1 MPSNTNNFNMPI
13 INITLNK
20 LSEGPDTNLPML
32 KNIVGKKV
40 LKNKK
45 IGLLR
50 CGFAGKV
57 IEVISCSGSLTQIDD
72 DTESDKTKDI
82 HTAIVDYFKNSEQYI
97 VATPVH
103 FYKLD
108 NQKLNVFQVEPKY
121 LPKTLPVLEKLYDK
135 YYDRFNQK
143 ITQAKIIIEKGEIG
157 NERTVVKKEVINKI
171 IENTSFISGIHGD
184 RLQENQKEN
193 YTNFLDRMIDDDK
206 EMLSL
211 FETMVK
217 SDIIYTSFISNMD
230 LKFKTE
236 WSKIIYNYITKSML
250 PDMLSPGL
258 YEYISIF
265 YDKSGLDHII
275 KCDIKD
281 LIKLCPEKCLLDEIL
296 RDNKIDVDIYNSIAY
311 IISSRSFDYVEDSIH
326 EIEGIVKKVEEKA
339 TIESLSST
347 DKLKIYN
354 DIVNE
359 KNNIIFTNIFNAVY
373 NDFDNNYLNI
383 IKYIMNRIDHPL
395 FLNLLDAYPQCAE
408 DNALNCLINELEK
421 DPDFKQLDSNSEI
434 TIDWYVTGWEK
445 KEFGYRSYCEI
456 CKVIFE
462 PKIKHYIREIYRL
475 THTQDEEQKTE
486 EDEQKMDS

>member
-1 MPSNTNNFNMPI
+1 MPSFGAVVPI
-13 INITLNK
+13 AT
-20 LSEGPDTNLPML
+20 
-32 KNIVGKKV
+32 
-40 LKNKK
+40 
-45 IGLLR
+45 GL
-50 CGFAGKV
+50 A
-57 IEVISCSGSLTQIDD
+57 SCSGSLTQFDAETD
-72 DTESDKTKDI
+72 AKKTKEL
-82 HTAIVDYFKNSEQYI
+82 HKAIKKYFKNNEQCI
-97 VATPVH
+97 VAEPVH
-103 FYKLD
+103 FCKIEENKL
-108 NQKLNVFQVEPKY
+108 KPFQVKPER
-121 LPKTLPVLEKLYDK
+121 LPKTFNELNCVYLEYK
-135 YYDRFNQK
+135 DRFDQK
-143 ITQAKIIIEKGEIG
+143 IIQAKDIIKDG
-157 NERTVVKKEVINKI
+157 NDKKEVIKKLVK
-171 IENTSFISGIHGD
+171 NTSFISGIHGD
-184 RLQENQKEN
+184 RLKDNQKLS
-193 YTNFLDRMIDDDK
+193 YASFLDGMIDDDK

-311 IISSRSFDYVEDSIH
+311 IISSRIYDRVEDSIH
-326 EIEGIVKKVEEKA
+326 EIEGIIKKVEEKA
-339 TIESLSST
+339 TIKSLLST

-354 DIVNE
+354 DIVNK
-359 KNNIIFTNIFNAVY
+359 KNNILFTNIFNVVY

-421 DPDFKQLDSNSEI
+421 NPDFKQLPSDSQI
-434 TIDWYVTGWEK
+434 TIDWYVAYWNK
-445 KEFGYRSYCEI
+445 KKFAFKPYCEI
-456 CKVIFE
+456 CGIVFE
-462 PKIKHYIREIYRL
+462 PKLEHYIREIYRL